1 MEERACGMEHE
12 KPEFD
17 SAASTSAEFMRHWLD
32 AQSALSGY
40 IHGMIRDHHLAED
53 LLQDVAVQLMAKFA
67 EYDASRSF
75 RGWALG
81 FAKNAVLRSR
91 RDFRRSRLI
100 QNTELYDRLTEA
112 YGEVADEENGLR
124 PHLRACLGQVKGRSR
139 EMLQMRYWRDMGLA
153 EIADHLG
160 MSGVAV
166 RVAMMRVRNFL
177 ERCMRERE
185 TAELRGEAMP

>member
-1 MEERACGMEHE
+1 MESKAPGN
-12 KPEFD
+12 D
-17 SAASTSAEFMRHWLD
+17 VAAGNSVEFMRHWLD

-40 IHGMIRDHHLAED
+40 IHGMVRDHHLAED

-67 EYDASRSF
+67 EYDPSRSF

-112 YGEVADEENGLR
+112 YGEVAEEEDGLR
-124 PHLRACLGQVKGRSR
+124 PHLRACLGQVTGRNR

-153 EIADHLG
+153 EIAGRLG

-166 RVAMMRVRNFL
+166 RVAMMRVRTFL

-185 TAELRGEAMP
+185 AAELRGEAMP